1 MSSLTKGIY
10 NRNLTYGA
18 LLCNIFL
25 ILVFL
30 FFYKKL
36 LTIHSWSPIHF
47 PLSILHFCE
56 TTNR

>member
-36 LTIHSWSPIHF
+36 LTIHSWSPMFIIACF
-47 PLSILHFCE
+47 LF
-56 TTNR
+56 